1 MLIDK
6 VLLDDSYW
14 AQNGRGV
21 YSIAVLTRGKPHL
34 A

>member
-1 MLIDK
+1 MPIDK

-21 YSIAVLTRGKPHL
+21 YSIAVLTLL